1 MRNHFVLVRARRCD
15 MVLPM
20 KTFLLPAVLIA
31 FAALA
36 SPAMAQ
42 RGGNN
47 QNNNNNNNNQN
58 NNNQQ
63 PGTRV
68 PLWIC
73 NTPGG
78 TYEIAL
84 KAIVSVST
92 CEYIVDGV
100 AHVDE
105 VNIDTL
111 GNMAVR
117 FYYIEPVSVN
127 SPAGVGQSAIDKAQ
141 ELAQQLAT
149 ESGQD
154 VWQKV
159 IKNYPTSTHA
169 HTIEYRV
176 DTKDDLLKIFTNAE
190 QAFRTFTPDT
200 ISVGT
205 ASDNSPNPNPQ

>member
-1 MRNHFVLVRARRCD
+1 

-68 PLWIC
+68 PLWIF

-141 ELAQQLAT
+141 EIAQQLAT